1 SSLQTDRR
9 TRLNT
14 VGSLRGSPTRRGAGG
29 AGHARLH
36 HDRLSFF
43 ARQRLAEAALHCLAA
58 LDSLNPFLVALAW
71 TAAFAALASLIGDSS
86 LGGAGL
92 AFVTFN
98 RIGVHAAQP
107 RGADPPWR
115 SPAVRRAV
123 RRALASGF
131 ADLRRRESC

>member
-1 SSLQTDRR
+1 MA
-9 TRLNT
+9 
-14 VGSLRGSPTRRGAGG
+14 SLRGSRTRRGSGG

-86 LGGAGL
+86 LGGADD

-98 RIGVHAAQP
+98 RIGVHATQP
-107 RGADPPWR
+107 SQKR
-115 SPAVRRAV
+115 
-123 RRALASGF
+123 
-131 ADLRRRESC
+131 